1 MRSLLLGLFSLMIPM
16 ATIFAAEAQG
26 VLRPVDLR
34 CEYRTNPLGIDT
46 LVPRLSWKL
55 AAADPTA
62 RGLGQSAYQVLVAS
76 SEALLLRNQGDLWD
90 TGKVDGDQSIQ
101 VLYGGK
107 SLSAGEQV
115 WWKVRVYDNDA
126 KLSAWSEP
134 ARWSMGLLAA
144 SDWQGKW
151 IGLDSGEGKPPEL
164 ANAQWIGAANAASGT
179 AYFRATLEN
188 SPDNPISDALLFMAG
203 SGAMTL
209 TINGGH
215 AEKSEGIKDP
225 FSTDFT
231 CTLRKGTNDLAL
243 SVTSSGNDAPAL
255 IGAIELNLADG
266 TRVMLHTGE
275 KWRVSST
282 EATDWNKAGFNDS
295 SWETAK
301 VLGPY
306 GMAPWGE
313 MSWSTGFIQQHW
325 PAGLGKA
332 PWGDVGYGW
341 RTVLPARLLRKEFK
355 AAPQVKRATLYVSGL
370 GLFEAYLNG
379 EKVGRDVL
387 VPALSEYDKRVFYL
401 TYDVTKMVHPG
412 ANALGVM
419 LGNGRFFAPRYNI
432 PTAMRTFGYPKLL
445 LQLELEMA
453 DGKIERVCSDETWK
467 LTTDGPIRA
476 NNEYDGEIYDA
487 RKEMAG
493 WSRPGF
499 SETAW
504 QQAQVV
510 EGPPGALSAQAIA
523 PIRVTETLKPV
534 GVHEVRPGV
543 YIFDMGQNM
552 VGWCRLT
559 VAGPRGS
566 KVTLRHAER
575 LRSNGMLYMDNLRSA
590 EATDTYILKGNG
602 TEVYEPRFTYHG
614 FRYVEVKGFPGKPT
628 LAALEGYEVHDDLA
642 PASEFATSNPLLNK
656 IYKAVL
662 WGAKDN
668 YRSIPTD
675 CPQRDERQGWLGDRS
690 GESLG
695 ETYMFD
701 LANFYAKWVGDMYD
715 AQDEEGRISD
725 VSPAYWP
732 FYSDNVTWPASFI
745 MVPGHLYEQYGD
757 VRVIQQN
764 YPGMRKWMAHMETYL
779 KDDLMPRDNYGD
791 WCVPPESPELIHSND
806 PSRKTEGPVLGTTYF
821 YHLLR
826 LMANYARR
834 VGKEDD
840 AKEYSQL
847 AGKLLEAFN
856 KTYLHADT
864 GQYSNGS
871 ATSSVLPMAM
881 RMVPQES
888 RQSVVDALIRKI
900 ADQNKNHVATGL
912 IGGQW
917 LMQTLSDYGHP
928 EVAYQMATQPGYPSW
943 GYMVNHGATT
953 IWELWNGDTANPA
966 MNSGNHLM
974 LVGDLVTWCFQ
985 NLVGMRTYL
994 AFPAFKRFIMRPT
1007 PVGDLTYVKA
1017 SYDSSYGK
1025 ITSDWK
1031 ITAGRFIWNLT
1042 VPPNTTAMVYV
1053 PAKDPAGVT
1062 EGGKP
1067 AKEAQGVKYLRTEA
1081 GAAVYGIGSGSYMF
1095 ESEMPR
1101 ASE

>member
-1 MRSLLLGLFSLMIPM
+1 MRNLLLGLFSLMIPM
-16 ATIFAAEAQG
+16 AAIFAVEAQG

-34 CEYRTNPLGIDT
+34 CEYRTNPLGLDT
-46 LVPRLSWKL
+46 LAPRLSWKL
-55 AAADPTA
+55 AAADPAA

-90 TGKVDGDQSIQ
+90 SGKVDGDRSIQ
-101 VLYGGK
+101 VPYGGK
-107 SLSAGEQV
+107 ALSSGELV
-115 WWKVRVYDNDA
+115 WWKVRVWDNDA
-126 KLSAWSEP
+126 KPSAWSDP

-151 IGLDSGEGKPPEL
+151 IGLDSGEAKPQEL
-164 ANAQWIGAANAASGT
+164 ANAQWIGAANAAPGT
-179 AYFRATLEN
+179 AYFRGSFEN
-188 SPDNPISDALLFMAG
+188 SPDNPISDALLFVVG
-203 SGAMTL
+203 SGATTL
-209 TINGGH
+209 AINGGH
-215 AEKSEGIKDP
+215 AQKSEGLKDP
-225 FSTDFT
+225 FSMDITSS
-231 CTLRKGTNDLAL
+231 LRKGANVVAL
-243 SVTSSGNDAPAL
+243 SVTSTGNDAPVL
-255 IGAIELNLADG
+255 MGAIELDLADG
-266 TRVMLHTGE
+266 TRVMLSNGE

-282 EATDWNKAGFNDS
+282 EAPDWNEAGFNDS
-295 SWETAK
+295 SWEAAK

-313 MSWSTGFIQQHW
+313 MSWPTGYLQEHW
-325 PAGLGKA
+325 PASSGKA
-332 PWGDVGYGW
+332 PRGQVGWGW
-341 RTVLPARLLRKEFK
+341 RTVLPARLLRKDFT
-355 AAPQVKRATLYVSGL
+355 ASQPVKRATLYVCGQ

-387 VPALSEYDKRVFYL
+387 VPALSEYNKRMYYL
-401 TYDVTKMVHPG
+401 TYDVTKLLRPG

-432 PTAMRTFGYPKLL
+432 PTAMRTFGYPKMM
-445 LQLELEMA
+445 LQLDMEMA
-453 DGKIERVCSDETWK
+453 DGKVQRVSSDGTWK

-476 NNEYDGEIYDA
+476 NNEYDGEVYDA

-499 SETAW
+499 SDTAW
-504 QQAQVV
+504 QPAQIV
-510 EGPPGALSAQAIA
+510 EGPTGILSAQPIA
-523 PIRVTETLKPV
+523 PIRVTETLKPIAV
-534 GVHEVRPGV
+534 REVRPGV

-559 VAGPRGS
+559 VAGPSGS

-575 LRSNGMLYMDNLRSA
+575 LRSSGMLYMDNLRSA
-590 EATDTYILKGNG
+590 EATDTYILKGKG

-628 LAALEGYEVHDDLA
+628 LAALEGHEVHDDLE
-642 PASEFATSNPLLNK
+642 PVSEFATSNALLNQ

-695 ETYMFD
+695 ETYMFG
-701 LANFYAKWVGDMYD
+701 LANFYAKWVGDMHD
-715 AQDEEGRISD
+715 AQDEDGRISD

-732 FYSDNVTWPASFI
+732 LYSDNVTWPASFI
-745 MVPGHLYEQYGD
+745 MVPNHLYEQYGD
-757 VRVIQQN
+757 LRAIEQN
-764 YPGMRKWMAHMETYL
+764 YPGMRKWIKHMETYL
-779 KDDLMPRDNYGD
+779 QNDLMPRDNYGD

-826 LMANYARR
+826 LMANYATLL
-834 VGKEDD
+834 GKQND
-840 AKEYSQL
+840 AEEYSQL
-847 AGKLLEAFN
+847 AGKLLAAFN
-856 KTYLHADT
+856 KTYFQAAT
-864 GQYSNGS
+864 NQYSNGS
-871 ATSSVLPMAM
+871 ATSSVLPLAL
-881 RMVPQES
+881 RMVPEEN
-888 RQSVVDALIRKI
+888 RQSVADALVRKI

-917 LMQTLSDYGHP
+917 LMQALTDSGHAD
-928 EVAYQMATQPGYPSW
+928 VAYQMATQPGYPSW

-974 LVGDLVTWCFQ
+974 LVGDLVTWSYED
-985 NLVGMRTYL
+985 LAGIRTDITH
-994 AFPAFKRFIMRPT
+994 PAFKHIIMRPT

-1017 SYDSSYGK
+1017 SYNSSYGK

-1031 ITAGRFIWNLT
+1031 IAGGRFTWNLT
-1042 VPPNTTAMVYV
+1042 VPPNTTATVYV
-1053 PAKDPAGVT
+1053 PAKDQARVT
-1062 EGGKP
+1062 EGAKP
-1067 AKEAQGVKYLRTEA
+1067 ASEAHGVKYLRAEA
-1081 GAAVYGIGSGSYMF
+1081 GAAVYEIGSGSYAF
-1095 ESEMPR
+1095 ESGMAR
-1101 ASE
+1101 